1 MEVEMYLTEDYT
13 GAASQIEYGKKGD
26 RVTRISY
33 DNYMSLVRG
42 PSGLFHVR
50 NEKLSLI
57 PLEKPITPNP
67 HPTETAP
74 RTPGKTTTKRKKPIN
89 KQTNLFK

>member
-1 MEVEMYLTEDYT
+1 MEVEMFLTEDYT

-42 PSGLFHVR
+42 PTGLFHVR

-57 PLEKPITPNP
+57 PLEIPITRDPQPSEKNI
-67 HPTETAP
+67 PTPT
-74 RTPGKTTTKRKKPIN
+74 KTTRSRKKSIH
-89 KQTNLFK
+89 KQSNLF